1 MHVSVH
7 ECVCLC
13 VCVCVNT
20 DMLAESEMRLCEL
33 GLWHSIHH
41 DLAEVLCEFG
51 ANQSSA
57 FHKICQNQ
65 ELLLMKYKQKNSKL

>member
-1 MHVSVH
+1 M
-7 ECVCLC
+7 CVCVC

-20 DMLAESEMRLCEL
+20 DMLAESEMRLCEP

-41 DLAEVLCEFG
+41 NLAEVLCEFG

>member
-1 MHVSVH
+1 MNV
-7 ECVCLC
+7 C

-20 DMLAESEMRLCEL
+20 EMLAESEMRLCEL

-41 DLAEVLCEFG
+41 NLAEVLCEFG

-65 ELLLMKYKQKNSKL
+65 ELLLMKCKQKNSKL